1 MRLLRARRRDRAICV
16 TVEVFG
22 YEVEEMVRRD
32 LLQPSQVQDRR
43 ALRRAVGKVLDN
55 WYTRS

>member
-1 MRLLRARRRDRAICV
+1 MRLLRARRRDGAICV

-22 YEVEEMVRRD
+22 YEVEEMVRRG
-32 LLQPSQVQDRR
+32 LLQLSHVQDRR
-43 ALRRAVGKVLDN
+43 ALRNAVGKVLDD

>member
-1 MRLLRARRRDRAICV
+1 MRLLRARRRDGAICV

-22 YEVEEMVRRD
+22 YEVEEMVRRG
-32 LLQPSQVQDRR
+32 LLQPSQVQNRR
-43 ALRRAVGKVLDN
+43 AVKRAVGKVLDN